1 MRKDSVLG
9 TQQSGPGT
17 QNSGFS
23 TLHSAT
29 RLLALAGKRR
39 IAVSPYRRLAI
50 SGYRLQVVLFLFA
63 TSLSAQA
70 QLGPRD
76 PNSVIVSLIQSMPI
90 GGGYSAT
97 TAATRDLQAAV
108 QTLGGKI
115 VVDPFAAR
123 STYCAGATYM
133 IFVRALQTLLP
144 DSAFSGNVAVA
155 FAIRGQPDGVGVW
168 GRWNANGPGTAC
180 LFKELGL
187 GRNFTSFED
196 AQPGDFMKIFWSGAV
211 GAREHGHSV
220 IYLGRLQ
227 RNGMEMIRFWSSNQP
242 NGYGEKIVPRSRI
255 ANAVFSR
262 LEVPSNSIRAVTLP
276 ERNRYLASLLSRN
289 SSFAEALAESGAEP
303 SFASDRQSTPLRN
316 P

>member
-1 MRKDSVLG
+1 MIQATSRSLSIGLLLSSLAFLTPADL
-9 TQQSGPGT
+9 TAQESGLRAPT
-17 QNSGFS
+17 AERD
-23 TLHSAT
+23 LSAV
-29 RLLALAGKRR
+29 ALAKSEASAKAETRPVR
-39 IAVSPYRRLAI
+39 S
-50 SGYRLQVVLFLFA
+50 
-63 TSLSAQA
+63 SLGEVGS
-70 QLGPRD
+70 
-76 PNSVIVSLIQSMPI
+76 PNSVILSLIPTMPI

-108 QTLGGKI
+108 QTLGGKM

-144 DSAFSGNVAVA
+144 DSAFSGNVAAA

-187 GRNFTSFED
+187 GRNFTSFQE

-227 RNGMEMIRFWSSNQP
+227 RNGLEMIRFWSSNQP

-255 ANAVFSR
+255 ANAIFSR
-262 LEVPSNSIRAVTLP
+262 LEVPSNSVRAVTLP

>member
-1 MRKDSVLG
+1 MIPPVSRSVSIVFLLSSLTILATAEAMAQPVRRPVQRSLG
-9 TQQSGPGT
+9 EGG
-17 QNSGFS
+17 
-23 TLHSAT
+23 
-29 RLLALAGKRR
+29 
-39 IAVSPYRRLAI
+39 
-50 SGYRLQVVLFLFA
+50 
-63 TSLSAQA
+63 SL
-70 QLGPRD
+70 GEVGN
-76 PNSVIVSLIQSMPI
+76 PNSVILSLIPAMPI

-108 QTLGGKI
+108 QTRGDKI

-144 DSAFSGNVAVA
+144 DSAFSGNVAAA

-180 LFKELGL
+180 LFKELSL
-187 GRNFTSFED
+187 GRNFTSFEE
-196 AQPGDFMKIFWSGAV
+196 AQPGDFMKIFWSSAV

-227 RNGMEMIRFWSSNQP
+227 RNGLEMIRFWSSNQP

-255 ANAVFSR
+255 ANAIFSR
-262 LEVPSNSIRAVTLP
+262 LEVPSSSVRAVTLP
-276 ERNRYLASLLSRN
+276 ERNRYLASLISHN
-289 SSFAEALAESGAEP
+289 SSFAEALAESGAEGG
-303 SFASDRQSTPLRN
+303 ASLSARE
-316 P
+316 

>member
-1 MRKDSVLG
+1 MIQATSRSLSIGLLLSSLAFLTPADL
-9 TQQSGPGT
+9 TAQE
-17 QNSGFS
+17 SGFRAP
-23 TLHSAT
+23 TAERDLSAV
-29 RLLALAGKRR
+29 ALAKADASAKAETRPVR
-39 IAVSPYRRLAI
+39 S
-50 SGYRLQVVLFLFA
+50 
-63 TSLSAQA
+63 SLGEAGS
-70 QLGPRD
+70 
-76 PNSVIVSLIQSMPI
+76 PNSVILSLIPTMPI
-90 GGGYSAT
+90 GGGYSAA

-144 DSAFSGNVAVA
+144 DSAFSGNVAAA
-155 FAIRGQPDGVGVW
+155 FAIRGQPDGFGVW

-187 GRNFTSFED
+187 GRNFTSFQE

-227 RNGMEMIRFWSSNQP
+227 RNGQEMIRFWSSNQP

-255 ANAVFSR
+255 ANAIFSR
-262 LEVPSNSIRAVTLP
+262 LEVPSNSVRAVILP

-289 SSFAEALAESGAEP
+289 SSFAEALAESGTEGGP
-303 SFASDRQSTPLRN
+303 SLSARE
-316 P
+316 